1 MLEDLQKLLNCGK
14 PWAAKRASIAKDLI
28 EQYKSGELS
37 EDEYKELLADLVAT
51 DKLNSEADDL
61 NTKTMLIGCIK
72 AAMKFV

>member
-14 PWAAKRASIAKDLI
+14 PWAVKRASIANDLI

-51 DKLNSEADDL
+51 D
-61 NTKTMLIGCIK
+61 
-72 AAMKFV
+72 